1 LEGNSFIFLLQSNFC
16 YLCITTTAMAQ
27 LIIVIVNASASPQL
41 IILMPSE
48 YSKLHHIVGSEVLA
62 LVGY

>member
-1 LEGNSFIFLLQSNFC
+1 
-16 YLCITTTAMAQ
+16 MAQ
-27 LIIVIVNASASPQL
+27 KKGNEPQLQKLGIVNASASPQL

>member
-1 LEGNSFIFLLQSNFC
+1 
-16 YLCITTTAMAQ
+16 MAQ